1 MNWIETTQGII
12 TLITG
17 ACALIGTITGLA
29 IKLYSAFKKIK
40 EDKNWK
46 KIIEL
51 ADAAITEAE
60 KSGKEGKDKKAQV
73 IAVVEA
79 ACKEL
84 EIQCDLTALSEYID
98 KCIAFVNNFIK
109 K

>member
-17 ACALIGTITGLA
+17 ACALMGTITGLA

-40 EDKNWK
+40 GDKNWQ

-51 ADAAITEAE
+51 ADAAMTEAE

-79 ACKEL
+79 TCKEL
-84 EIQCDLTALSEYID
+84 EIECDLTALSEYID
-98 KCIAFVNNFIK
+98 ECIDFVNNFIK